1 MKIFNAIIIVSSIPL
16 SIGFIGFLLVAF
28 GFITAK
34 NSQKFAILISTLLA
48 SAEMWIASHFHIDL
62 GQGNFDLF
70 ILFFVIWFFTYFVFW
85 IGMVL
90 GLKKFQKSLHG
101 QMHDFGH
108 SSILSMQYVETR
120 MADDARQSHQ

>member
-1 MKIFNAIIIVSSIPL
+1 MKILNALIIVCSTPL
-16 SIGFIGFLLVAF
+16 IIGLTGFLLVAF

-48 SAEMWIASHFHIDL
+48 STEMWIASHFQIDL
-62 GQGNFDLF
+62 GQGSFDLL
-70 ILFFVIWFFTYFVFW
+70 ILFFVLWFSTFFVFW

-90 GLKKFQKSLHG
+90 GLRKFQRSLHG

-120 MADDARQSHQ
+120 MADDARQGHQ